1 MQDLESEL
9 VSTGGLTGSSADV
22 DSTGLKM
29 PQPASEQ
36 KQYFQFT
43 TQVLHFVLSSNW
55 EILTY
60 NREAGEQFSFSESE
74 LEGKSL
80 RALLEDLDG
89 RWASLLPESL
99 SDISVSEKIFLLWNV
114 EESPGLGWD
123 LQILD
128 RDQTYY
134 LSLVPMLAPE
144 VSPAIGEDQLALDS
158 GSLQKT
164 LRHLFF
170 RTQQQELRFRFF
182 VRHLPGAHF
191 AQNKELE
198 FTLLN
203 DALVK
208 LLGEKVS
215 GYVRDGKQWMDWIH
229 PSDLDD
235 VNRNLSLCREGCV
248 PVASRFRVLIPEDD
262 RILYLMELRMPV
274 RGLDGKLSGYECLW
288 LDLTRESIA
297 ERRLQ
302 QASWKESLSE
312 ISGSLSHNF
321 NNVLGGLC
329 GLSDLVFQ
337 ATPPDSESYEH
348 LKIISEKSRE
358 AVGLIQR
365 IIALNREEWGQIEL
379 HNLVQIIQDQEELI
393 RIVLPKD
400 AKFSME
406 LPSEEIPVRLDAVA
420 LRRVLINFTSNSR
433 DAIGFKGQVDLIAR
447 VVSLEDYDR
456 SHLFSSHCATRG
468 RAVEILF
475 RDDGCGID
483 PSIIHRIFGPYFS
496 TKESSQDSGLGLYSL
511 TQFARENKFDFGV
524 RSQLGQGTEMILLL
538 KIEEFED
545 EYLEE
550 LPDPSLD
557 LDHALEM
564 VQVGILGERNSFLE
578 PIVEMLKH
586 NHYSAEVFEN
596 ESSLEAW
603 LSANESKPVVLITS
617 MSKSTPLARDMCSRL
632 QFDRDHLLSLLL
644 LKGLNPD
651 HFSDFIGKTFD
662 DCYLSSSDPAACFR
676 RIIEFL
682 DAKS

>member
-1 MQDLESEL
+1 MQHIPSGLESAGEFTESPVRDEAYEL
-9 VSTGGLTGSSADV
+9 SKTSA
-22 DSTGLKM
+22 
-29 PQPASEQ
+29 PEQ
-36 KQYFQFT
+36 KEYFHFT
-43 TQVLHFVLSSNW
+43 TQVLHFVLNSNW
-55 EILTY
+55 EVLTC
-60 NREAGEQFSFSESE
+60 NREAVEQFSFAESE
-74 LEGKSL
+74 LEGKCL
-80 RALLEDLDG
+80 RGLLRHLNSSWD
-89 RWASLLPESL
+89 SLLPESL
-99 SDISVSEKIFLLWNV
+99 FDASSVEKIFLLWNV

-123 LQILD
+123 LQLLNRGD
-128 RDQTYY
+128 TFY

-144 VSPAIGEDQLALDS
+144 VSPVIGEEQMSLDP

-170 RTQQQELRFRFF
+170 RTQQQEMRFRFF

-191 AQNKELE
+191 AQNKDLE

-215 GYVRDGKQWMDWIH
+215 EYLREGKHWKDWVH

-235 VNRNLSLCREGCV
+235 VNKNLNLCREGCV

-288 LDLTRESIA
+288 FDLTRQSIA

-337 ATPPDSESYEH
+337 ATSPDSESYEH

-365 IIALNREEWGQIEL
+365 IIALNREEWGNIEL
-379 HNLVQIIQDQEELI
+379 HNLCQIIQDQEELI

-420 LRRVLINFTSNSR
+420 LRRILINFTANSR
-433 DAIGFKGQVDLIAR
+433 DAIDFKGQVELIAK
-447 VVSLEDYDR
+447 VVELDGYDR
-456 SHLFSSHCATRG
+456 SHLHSSHCPSRG
-468 RAVEILF
+468 KAVEILY

-483 PSIIHRIFGPYFS
+483 PAIIHRIFGPYFS
-496 TKESSQDSGLGLYSL
+496 TKESTQDSGLGLYSL

-524 RSQLGQGTEMILLL
+524 RSQPGKGTEMILLL

-545 EYLEE
+545 DCAMD
-550 LPDPSLD
+550 LPVSSVEDVES
-557 LDHALEM
+557 LEM
-564 VQVGILGERNSFLE
+564 GQVGVFGKMNSFLE
-578 PIVEMLKH
+578 PILEMLKH
-586 NHYSAEVFEN
+586 NHYSAEFLEDEAALETWL
-596 ESSLEAW
+596 ESAGNQ
-603 LSANESKPVVLITS
+603 ARVLIAS
-617 MSKSTPLARDMCSRL
+617 MSKSTPLTREVCSRL
-632 QFDRDHLLSLLL
+632 QLDRDKLMSFLV

-651 HFSDFIGKTFD
+651 HFSDFIGNTFD
-662 DCYLSSSDPAACFR
+662 DCYISSGDPSTCFR